1 MKHTFSLF
9 SLFLVAMCIF
19 MCEYDVSMCFGYMMV
34 HEPVWVHACMQIS
47 LFVEITEGYQD
58 LVLSLS
64 TYSFETF
71 LLLQKLFFISI
82 LPMHMCVDLH

>member
-1 MKHTFSLF
+1 MGTC
-9 SLFLVAMCIF
+9 M
-19 MCEYDVSMCFGYMMV
+19 
-34 HEPVWVHACMQIS
+34 HANLS
-47 LFVEITEGYQD
+47 VEITEKYQYPI
-58 LVLSLS
+58 LSLS